1 MTKLSLVTFG
11 IICLLV
17 SACLSCS
24 TLSSTTYIK
33 ANDAFI
39 LGNNEHG
46 VFKITLTNE
55 SPSELILWKSPIAGG
70 NHSPVTIQPK
80 ESLKLTVEK
89 NTALRIENP
98 SKGEAT
104 VKLLVKGDTG
114 LSMGYKNQE
123 HYPPF
128 EQSFKMSVIYCG

>member
-24 TLSSTTYIK
+24 TLGSTTYIK

-46 VFKITLTNE
+46 SFSVRLTNE

-80 ESLKLTVEK
+80 ESLKFTVEK

-114 LSMGYKNQE
+114 LSMGYKNQ
-123 HYPPF
+123 
-128 EQSFKMSVIYCG
+128 

>member
-1 MTKLSLVTFG
+1 MTKLSLLTFG
-11 IICLLV
+11 IICLLT
-17 SACLSCS
+17 SACLSCK
-24 TLSSTTYIK
+24 TLGSTTYIK

-46 VFKITLTNE
+46 VFKVTLTND
-55 SPSELILWKSPIAGG
+55 SPSKLILWKSPIAGG

-98 SKGEAT
+98 SKEEAT
-104 VKLLVKGDTG
+104 VKLVVKGDTG
-114 LSMGYKNQE
+114 LSMGYKN
-123 HYPPF
+123 
-128 EQSFKMSVIYCG
+128 

>member
-11 IICLLV
+11 IICLFA
-17 SACLSCS
+17 SACLPFK
-24 TLSSTTYIK
+24 TLNSTTYIK

-46 VFKITLTNE
+46 VFRITLTND
-55 SPSELILWKSPIAGG
+55 SPSELILWKSPLAGG
-70 NHSPVTIQPK
+70 NHSPITLQSK

-98 SKGEAT
+98 SKEEAT
-104 VKLLVKGDTG
+104 VKLVVKGDTG
-114 LSMGYKNQE
+114 LSMGYKN
-123 HYPPF
+123 
-128 EQSFKMSVIYCG
+128 